1 MVVMFTAVYWT
12 LVKRSTK
19 YIMVQCLTYFF
30 FLSSILHYTITD
42 GWLCETGSKSDMEF
56 LSFHIFQIKE
66 RGKTGR
72 GALSNPI

>member
-1 MVVMFTAVYWT
+1 M
-12 LVKRSTK
+12 
-19 YIMVQCLTYFF
+19 
-30 FLSSILHYTITD
+30 HYTITD

-56 LSFHIFQIKE
+56 HIFHIKE